1 MPAYAILVAVLV
13 QLAHAAEFKA
23 VHVSADGNPEALPLR
38 GHSAG
43 YVRREHRFQDP
54 SLAQLVPQPVIKAVE
69 DATEA
74 VSHVKSD
81 SAIGIWKAEEKQ
93 ASIAMSLSLL
103 ASLSFVLTVFY
114 MWNTPA
120 LEVATR
126 KVLVSS
132 ISLFSVVLLFMVM
145 KKLWKLAAGSTSSE
159 SRILSD
165 VFSFLRFLILYMF
178 PSFLRKRLEK
188 HMGTDRMRAFQIA
201 GVHLIG
207 FAGANAFSDFLKIE
221 VFSASPYGYFLGV
234 GCMTVLLGLM
244 SWVSARLRKEPETA
258 EATPLAESHATQ
270 GDAGEAP
277 QPEMPEAETTAS
289 AAVAPEAPPR
299 SGMTQVVETMEVEIA
314 GFVVGFLASMWV
326 RFTVTGAVPGARFR
340 HGESLQISGEDVS
353 WLFCFCLAAFF
364 FAAVLVR
371 LPATASS
378 GTRMQYF
385 LQRSRRTLSESL
397 LMSFAWLVFF
407 LCQWFLWRI
416 TADGADGSHHTAKLT
431 ASNALAL
438 MASALV
444 FLPMVFA
451 KLLGKADW
459 ILSNSEA
466 FVKVA
471 ALVLGFSW
479 ETAVYM
485 VVQGAS
491 ESTEGEAT
499 KKLLGIATILLIL
512 LFILPGWYM
521 HMLPE
526 PKPEQ
531 EKEPVAKE
539 KAEEVST

>member
-1 MPAYAILVAVLV
+1 
-13 QLAHAAEFKA
+13 
-23 VHVSADGNPEALPLR
+23 
-38 GHSAG
+38 
-43 YVRREHRFQDP
+43 
-54 SLAQLVPQPVIKAVE
+54 
-69 DATEA
+69 
-74 VSHVKSD
+74 
-81 SAIGIWKAEEKQ
+81 
-93 ASIAMSLSLL
+93 
-103 ASLSFVLTVFY
+103 
-114 MWNTPA
+114 
-120 LEVATR
+120 
-126 KVLVSS
+126 
-132 ISLFSVVLLFMVM
+132 
-145 KKLWKLAAGSTSSE
+145 
-159 SRILSD
+159 
-165 VFSFLRFLILYMF
+165 MF

-207 FAGANAFSDFLKIE
+207 FAGADAFSDFLKIE

-526 PKPEQ
+526 PEPEQ

>member
-1 MPAYAILVAVLV
+1 MPAYAIVLAVL

-43 YVRREHRFQDP
+43 YVRREHRSQDP
-54 SLAQLVPQPVIKAVE
+54 SLAQLVPQPVVKAVE
-69 DATEA
+69 DATQA
-74 VSHVKSD
+74 VSHAKPD
-81 SAIGIWKAEEKQ
+81 SGIGIWKAEEKQ

-120 LEVATR
+120 LQVATR

-145 KKLWKLAAGSTSSE
+145 KKLWKLVAGSTSSE

-165 VFSFLRFLILYMF
+165 VFSFLRFLILYLL
-178 PSFLRKRLEK
+178 PSVLRKRLEK

-207 FAGANAFSDFLKIE
+207 FAGADAFSDFLKIE

-244 SWVSARLRKEPETA
+244 SWVSAKLRKEPQTA
-258 EATPLAESHATQ
+258 EATPLAESDATQ

-277 QPEMPEAETTAS
+277 QPEGETSAS
-289 AAVAPEAPPR
+289 AASGPEA
-299 SGMTQVVETMEVEIA
+299 SGMAQVLETMEVEIA

-371 LPATASS
+371 LPAGGSS

-407 LCQWFLWRI
+407 LCQWFLWHI

-438 MASALV
+438 LASALV

-531 EKEPVAKE
+531 EKDPVAKE
-539 KAEEVST
+539 KADEVST